1 MAGSWA
7 MAQPLDNDKASD
19 PSRNKPAASNAPAPV
34 PAAPAAD
41 TLTPYQDRSIRDI
54 KLVGV
59 RERDMELVSA
69 QVRAR
74 VGSPLSPEIVRGDVS
89 RLTRLGRFREILAEV
104 TPLDDGSVVLAY
116 RCTPTPI
123 IDDVQAVGN
132 RQITDNELSGEISLL
147 RNTPLDEF
155 QLGSAAARIRKLY
168 RNKGYYNASVQVSQ
182 EIVEEKVVV
191 VFTIIEGDRVRITDI
206 RFKGNNAFSPRQLGP
221 NIKSETSGL
230 FETGAIDEEKLDQDV
245 ANLVTFYKDRGY
257 LDVRADRELTFAP
270 NGREAIV
277 TFLLSEGQVYT
288 LREVKAA
295 GADPDAP
302 AVVAGGLGKAPPP
315 RVLSAEQIAGLLEI
329 KPGDVYSAN
338 KIRKSLDSIRNAY
351 SRMGYVDARVQK
363 FELRDESKPEVDLLL
378 VVDEGRHFKT
388 GVINIAGN
396 DITQRKVI
404 LRELDNIRPDRPLDT
419 SGQRRNDKF
428 QTEAERRLE
437 ESRLFEPG
445 SIKMTVQPE
454 RPENP
459 GYRDVLLELKET
471 NTGSFNFGAAVSS
484 DAGVTGLVSL
494 NQRNFAWDDF
504 PDSFGE
510 LTSGRAFRG
519 GGQIFNISLAPG
531 TELQTYAIS
540 LTDPALFDTD
550 YTGSLVGSYRQ
561 REYDEYDED
570 RLTGRISLG
579 RRFGQRWGGSI
590 AARFENVD
598 IHNIDPDSPVDLFEV
613 EGASVVT
620 GLGANLV
627 RTTVDSRFRAT
638 EGSRVELGAERVG
651 VFGGDYEF
659 TKLNAEYQV
668 YFPIYENFLGLK
680 TVMSVKTAAQYIP
693 EGNDEAPVF
702 ERYYLGGSSF
712 RGFRYRTIS
721 PKGIRNDTMTLGDDP
736 VGGSWSFFAGTEIE
750 QPVFQ
755 DVISVVGFIDSG
767 TVTDDIGFDDY
778 RLSAGVGLRFRVPA
792 LGPAPLA
799 FDFGFPILKHFGDRE
814 RNFSFTIDLPF

>member
-1 MAGSWA
+1 
-7 MAQPLDNDKASD
+7 
-19 PSRNKPAASNAPAPV
+19 
-34 PAAPAAD
+34 
-41 TLTPYQDRSIRDI
+41 
-54 KLVGV
+54 
-59 RERDMELVSA
+59 
-69 QVRAR
+69 
-74 VGSPLSPEIVRGDVS
+74 
-89 RLTRLGRFREILAEV
+89 
-104 TPLDDGSVVLAY
+104 
-116 RCTPTPI
+116 
-123 IDDVQAVGN
+123 
-132 RQITDNELSGEISLL
+132 
-147 RNTPLDEF
+147 
-155 QLGSAAARIRKLY
+155 
-168 RNKGYYNASVQVSQ
+168 
-182 EIVEEKVVV
+182 
-191 VFTIIEGDRVRITDI
+191 
-206 RFKGNNAFSPRQLGP
+206 
-221 NIKSETSGL
+221 
-230 FETGAIDEEKLDQDV
+230 
-245 ANLVTFYKDRGY
+245 
-257 LDVRADRELTFAP
+257 
-270 NGREAIV
+270 
-277 TFLLSEGQVYT
+277 
-288 LREVKAA
+288 
-295 GADPDAP
+295 
-302 AVVAGGLGKAPPP
+302 
-315 RVLSAEQIAGLLEI
+315 
-329 KPGDVYSAN
+329 
-338 KIRKSLDSIRNAY
+338 
-351 SRMGYVDARVQK
+351 MGYVDARVQK